1 MNTPSDPGHTSRRQA
16 HWALAVLTLVY
27 AMNLIDRQIMGVL
40 IEPVKK
46 EFGASDTMMGFL
58 TGLAFAAFYSALA
71 IPFARYADR
80 ANRRNFVAWCCLGW
94 SVMTGLCGM
103 ATSFAQLAMA
113 RMGVAVGEA
122 GGSAPSLSMIADLYP
137 RAQRSRVM
145 SVYMMGPHLGTLFG
159 LGAGAWIAH
168 QYGWRTA
175 FLVMAVPGILAALLL
190 RWTCVEPLRGRW
202 DAPAAPGG
210 DASKPT
216 AGQGAS
222 GAGAANDPVQ
232 AQAAQAKQPLKQ
244 VLLEVWRTPGFAWIA
259 VSGMLFGLAGYGLG
273 IWGTAFLV
281 RTHGLNL
288 RDAGILVGLTGG
300 VAAIIGA
307 LASGWLTDKL
317 VARDPRWQMGVPI
330 IGTAIAI
337 PLGLA
342 YLLWPAGEFWQVGA
356 LKVPVAM
363 GFSLLFSVFAVWWT
377 APSYAAITTLV
388 GASRRATSVAVYN
401 LGITVCGIGL
411 GPFSVGVLSDLFTPA
426 FGPLALRWA
435 LVVVMAGFVLAMF
448 ALILAARPYARALE
462 KGV

>member
-1 MNTPSDPGHTSRRQA
+1 MNTPSASGSTSRAQA

-40 IEPVKK
+40 IEPVKQ
-46 EFGASDTMMGFL
+46 EFGASDTAMGFL

-80 ANRRNFVAWCCLGW
+80 ANRRNFVAWCCMGW

-103 ATSFAQLAMA
+103 AMSFTQLALA

-137 RAQRSRVM
+137 RAQRSRAM
-145 SVYMMGPHLGTLFG
+145 SVYMLGPHLGTLFG

-175 FLVMAVPGILAALLL
+175 FIVMAVPGILAALLL
-190 RWTCVEPLRGRW
+190 RWTCVEPLRGSL
-202 DAPAAPGG
+202 DTPAPAAGEGQANGPAAVGT
-210 DASKPT
+210 APQSEPT
-216 AGQGAS
+216 
-222 GAGAANDPVQ
+222 
-232 AQAAQAKQPLKQ
+232 QAKQPLKQ

-259 VSGMLFGLAGYGLG
+259 VAGMLFGLTGYGLG

-281 RTHGLNL
+281 RTHDLNL

-300 VAAIIGA
+300 VAAIFGA
-307 LASGWLTDKL
+307 LLSGWLTDKL
-317 VARDPRWQMGVPI
+317 VARDARWQMGVPI
-330 IGTAIAI
+330 VGTAIAI

-342 YLLWPAGEFWQVGA
+342 YLLWPAGDFWQVGP

-363 GFSLLFSVFAVWWT
+363 AFSLLFSVFAVWWT

-388 GASRRATSVAVYN
+388 GAHRRATSVAVYN
-401 LGITVCGIGL
+401 LGLTVCGIGL
-411 GPFSVGVLSDLFTPA
+411 GPFSVGVLSDLLTSS
-426 FGPLALRWA
+426 FGTQSLRWA
-435 LVVVMAGFVLAMF
+435 LVILMGGFILAMF
-448 ALILAARPYARALE
+448 ALILAARPYARALQ

>member
-1 MNTPSDPGHTSRRQA
+1 MNTPSVPGTTTRAQA

-46 EFGASDTMMGFL
+46 EFGASDTAMGFL

-80 ANRRNFVAWCCLGW
+80 ANRRNFVAWCCMGW

-103 ATSFAQLAMA
+103 AMSFAQLAMA

-137 RAQRSRVM
+137 RAQRSRAM
-145 SVYMMGPHLGTLFG
+145 SVYMLGPHLGTLFG

-175 FLVMAVPGILAALLL
+175 FIVMAVPGILAAVLL
-190 RWTCVEPLRGRW
+190 RWTCVEPTRGRW
-202 DAPAAPGG
+202 DAPVAPETETQQ
-210 DASKPT
+210 P
-216 AGQGAS
+216 
-222 GAGAANDPVQ
+222 
-232 AQAAQAKQPLKQ
+232 KQPMRQ
-244 VLLEVWRTPGFAWIA
+244 VLMEVWRTPGFAWIA
-259 VSGMLFGLAGYGLG
+259 IAGMLFGLAGYGLG

-300 VAAIIGA
+300 VAAIVGA

-317 VARDPRWQMGVPI
+317 VARDQRWQMGVPI
-330 IGTAIAI
+330 VGTAIAI

-363 GFSLLFSVFAVWWT
+363 AFGLLFSVFAVWWT

-388 GASRRATSVAVYN
+388 GAHQRATSVAVYN
-401 LGITVCGIGL
+401 LGLTVCGIGL
-411 GPFSVGVLSDLFTPA
+411 GPFSVGILSDLLTPA
-426 FGPLALRWA
+426 FGALSLRWA
-435 LVVVMAGFVLAMF
+435 LVILMGGFVLAMF
-448 ALILAARPYARALE
+448 ALIVAARPYARALE
-462 KGV
+462 RGV

>member
-1 MNTPSDPGHTSRRQA
+1 MNTTPAAPTTTRRQA
-16 HWALAVLTLVY
+16 HWALAVLTVVY

-40 IEPVKK
+40 IEPVKN

-80 ANRRNFVAWCCLGW
+80 ANRRNFVAWCCMGW

-103 ATSFAQLAMA
+103 ALNFTQLALA

-137 RAQRSRVM
+137 RAQRSRAM
-145 SVYMMGPHLGTLFG
+145 SVYMLGPHMGTLFG

-175 FLVMAVPGILAALLL
+175 FIVMAVPGILAALLL
-190 RWTCVEPLRGRW
+190 RWTCVEPLRGTW
-202 DAPAAPGG
+202 DAPEAP
-210 DASKPT
+210 
-216 AGQGAS
+216 Q
-222 GAGAANDPVQ
+222 VE
-232 AQAAQAKQPLKQ
+232 AAQPKQPLREI
-244 VLLEVWRTPGFAWIA
+244 LLEVWRTPGFAWIA
-259 VSGMLFGLAGYGLG
+259 VAGMLFGLAGYGLG

-307 LASGWLTDKL
+307 LLSGWLTDKL
-317 VARDPRWQMGVPI
+317 VARDPRWQVGVPI
-330 IGTAIAI
+330 VGTAIAI
-337 PLGLA
+337 PLGMA
-342 YLLWPAGEFWQVGA
+342 YLLWPAGDVWQIGT

-401 LGITVCGIGL
+401 LGLTVCGIGL
-411 GPFSVGVLSDLFTPA
+411 GPFSVGVLSDLLTPA

-435 LVVVMAGFVLAMF
+435 LVIVMGGFVLAMV
-448 ALILAARPYARALE
+448 ALILAARPYARALA
-462 KGV
+462 KAG

>member
-1 MNTPSDPGHTSRRQA
+1 MNTPSASGSTSRAQA

-40 IEPVKK
+40 IEPVKQ
-46 EFGASDTMMGFL
+46 EFGASDTAMGFL

-80 ANRRNFVAWCCLGW
+80 ANRRNFVAWCCMGW

-103 ATSFAQLAMA
+103 AMSFTQLALA

-137 RAQRSRVM
+137 RAQRSRAM
-145 SVYMMGPHLGTLFG
+145 SVYMLGPHLGTLFG

-175 FLVMAVPGILAALLL
+175 FIVMAVPGILAALLL
-190 RWTCVEPLRGRW
+190 RWTCVEPLRGSL
-202 DAPAAPGG
+202 DTPAPAAGEGQANGPAAVGT
-210 DASKPT
+210 APQCEPT
-216 AGQGAS
+216 
-222 GAGAANDPVQ
+222 
-232 AQAAQAKQPLKQ
+232 QAKQPLKQ

-259 VSGMLFGLAGYGLG
+259 VAGMLFGLTGYGLG

-281 RTHGLNL
+281 RTHDLNL

-300 VAAIIGA
+300 VAAIFGA
-307 LASGWLTDKL
+307 LLSGWLTDKL
-317 VARDPRWQMGVPI
+317 VARDARWQMGVPI
-330 IGTAIAI
+330 VGTAIAI

-342 YLLWPAGEFWQVGA
+342 YLLWPAGDFWQVGP

-363 GFSLLFSVFAVWWT
+363 AFSLLFSVFAVWWT

-388 GASRRATSVAVYN
+388 GAHRRATSVAVYN
-401 LGITVCGIGL
+401 LGLTVCGIGL
-411 GPFSVGVLSDLFTPA
+411 GPFSVGVLSDLLTSS
-426 FGPLALRWA
+426 FGTQSLRWA
-435 LVVVMAGFVLAMF
+435 LVILMGGFILAMF
-448 ALILAARPYARALE
+448 ALILAARPYARALQ
-462 KGV
+462 KGI

>member
-1 MNTPSDPGHTSRRQA
+1 MNTTPAAPTTTRRQA
-16 HWALAVLTLVY
+16 HWALAVLTVVY

-40 IEPVKK
+40 IEPVKN

-80 ANRRNFVAWCCLGW
+80 ANRRNFVAWCCMGW

-103 ATSFAQLAMA
+103 ALNFTQLALA

-137 RAQRSRVM
+137 RAQRSRAM
-145 SVYMMGPHLGTLFG
+145 SVYMLGPHMGTLFG

-175 FLVMAVPGILAALLL
+175 FIVMAVPGILAALLL
-190 RWTCVEPLRGRW
+190 RWTCVEPLRGTW
-202 DAPAAPGG
+202 DAPEA
-210 DASKPT
+210 
-216 AGQGAS
+216 Q
-222 GAGAANDPVQ
+222 Q
-232 AQAAQAKQPLKQ
+232 AESAQPKQPLREI
-244 VLLEVWRTPGFAWIA
+244 LLEVWRTPGFAWIA
-259 VSGMLFGLAGYGLG
+259 VAGMLFGLAGYGLG

-307 LASGWLTDKL
+307 LLSGWLADKL

-330 IGTAIAI
+330 VGTAIAI
-337 PLGLA
+337 PLGMA
-342 YLLWPAGEFWQVGA
+342 YLLWPAGDVWQIGA

-401 LGITVCGIGL
+401 LGLTVCGIGL
-411 GPFSVGVLSDLFTPA
+411 GPFSVGVLSDLLTPA

-435 LVVVMAGFVLAMF
+435 LVIVMGGFVLAMV
-448 ALILAARPYARALE
+448 ALILAARPYARALA
-462 KGV
+462 KAG

>member
-1 MNTPSDPGHTSRRQA
+1 
-16 HWALAVLTLVY
+16 VLTVVY

-40 IEPVKK
+40 IEPVKN

-80 ANRRNFVAWCCLGW
+80 ANRRNFVAWCCMGW

-103 ATSFAQLAMA
+103 ALNFTQLALA

-137 RAQRSRVM
+137 RAQRSRAM
-145 SVYMMGPHLGTLFG
+145 SVYMLGPHMGTLFG

-175 FLVMAVPGILAALLL
+175 FIVMAVPGILAALLL
-190 RWTCVEPLRGRW
+190 RWTCVEPLRGTW
-202 DAPAAPGG
+202 DAPEAP
-210 DASKPT
+210 
-216 AGQGAS
+216 Q
-222 GAGAANDPVQ
+222 VE
-232 AQAAQAKQPLKQ
+232 AAQPKQPLREI
-244 VLLEVWRTPGFAWIA
+244 LLEVWRTPGFAWIA
-259 VSGMLFGLAGYGLG
+259 VAGMLFGLAGYGLG

-307 LASGWLTDKL
+307 LLSGWLTDKL
-317 VARDPRWQMGVPI
+317 VARDPRWQVGVPI
-330 IGTAIAI
+330 VGTAIAI
-337 PLGLA
+337 PLGMA
-342 YLLWPAGEFWQVGA
+342 YLLWPAGDVWQIGT

-401 LGITVCGIGL
+401 LGLTVCGIGL
-411 GPFSVGVLSDLFTPA
+411 GPFSVGVLSDLLTPA

-435 LVVVMAGFVLAMF
+435 LVIVMGGFVLAMV
-448 ALILAARPYARALE
+448 ALILAARPYARALA
-462 KGV
+462 KAG

>member
-1 MNTPSDPGHTSRRQA
+1 MNTTPAAPTTTRRQA
-16 HWALAVLTLVY
+16 HWALAVLTVVY

-40 IEPVKK
+40 IEPVKN

-80 ANRRNFVAWCCLGW
+80 ANRRNFVAWCCMGW

-103 ATSFAQLAMA
+103 ALNFTQLALA

-137 RAQRSRVM
+137 RAQRSRAM
-145 SVYMMGPHLGTLFG
+145 SVYMLGPHMGTLFG

-175 FLVMAVPGILAALLL
+175 FIVMAVPGILAALLL
-190 RWTCVEPLRGRW
+190 RWTCVEPLRGTW
-202 DAPAAPGG
+202 DAPEAPQ
-210 DASKPT
+210 AESAQPKKP
-216 AGQGAS
+216 
-222 GAGAANDPVQ
+222 
-232 AQAAQAKQPLKQ
+232 LREI
-244 VLLEVWRTPGFAWIA
+244 LLEVWRTPGFAWIA
-259 VSGMLFGLAGYGLG
+259 VAGMLFGLAGYGLG

-307 LASGWLTDKL
+307 LLSGWLTDKL

-330 IGTAIAI
+330 VGTAIAI
-337 PLGLA
+337 PLGMA
-342 YLLWPAGEFWQVGA
+342 YLLWPAGDVWQIGT
-356 LKVPVAM
+356 LKVPVAI

-401 LGITVCGIGL
+401 LGLTVCGIGL
-411 GPFSVGVLSDLFTPA
+411 GPFSVGVLSDLLTPA

-435 LVVVMAGFVLAMF
+435 LVIVMGGFILAMV
-448 ALILAARPYARALE
+448 ALILAARPYARALA
-462 KGV
+462 KAG

>member
-1 MNTPSDPGHTSRRQA
+1 MNTTPAAPTTTRRQA
-16 HWALAVLTLVY
+16 HWALAVLTVVY

-40 IEPVKK
+40 IEPVKN

-80 ANRRNFVAWCCLGW
+80 ANRRNFVAWCCMGW

-103 ATSFAQLAMA
+103 ALNFTQLALA

-137 RAQRSRVM
+137 RAQRSRAM
-145 SVYMMGPHLGTLFG
+145 SVYMLGPHMGTLFG

-175 FLVMAVPGILAALLL
+175 FIVMAVPGILAALLL
-190 RWTCVEPLRGRW
+190 RWTCVEPLRGTW
-202 DAPAAPGG
+202 DAPEAP
-210 DASKPT
+210 
-216 AGQGAS
+216 
-222 GAGAANDPVQ
+222 Q
-232 AQAAQAKQPLKQ
+232 AEAAQPKQPLREI
-244 VLLEVWRTPGFAWIA
+244 LLEVWRTPGFAWIA
-259 VSGMLFGLAGYGLG
+259 VAGMLFGLAGYGLG

-307 LASGWLTDKL
+307 LLSGWLTDKL

-330 IGTAIAI
+330 VGTAIAI
-337 PLGLA
+337 PLGMA
-342 YLLWPAGEFWQVGA
+342 YLLWPAGDVWQIGA

-401 LGITVCGIGL
+401 LGLTVCGIGL
-411 GPFSVGVLSDLFTPA
+411 GPFSVGVLSDLLTPA

-435 LVVVMAGFVLAMF
+435 LVIVMGGFVLAMV
-448 ALILAARPYARALE
+448 ALILAARPYARALA
-462 KGV
+462 KAG

>member
-1 MNTPSDPGHTSRRQA
+1 
-16 HWALAVLTLVY
+16 
-27 AMNLIDRQIMGVL
+27 MNLIDRQIMGVL
-40 IEPVKK
+40 IEPVKN

-80 ANRRNFVAWCCLGW
+80 ANRRNFVAWCCMGW

-103 ATSFAQLAMA
+103 ALNFTQLALA

-137 RAQRSRVM
+137 RAQRSRAM
-145 SVYMMGPHLGTLFG
+145 SVYMLGPHMGTLFG

-175 FLVMAVPGILAALLL
+175 FIVMAVPGILAALLL
-190 RWTCVEPLRGRW
+190 RWTCVEPLRGTW
-202 DAPAAPGG
+202 DAPEAP
-210 DASKPT
+210 
-216 AGQGAS
+216 
-222 GAGAANDPVQ
+222 Q
-232 AQAAQAKQPLKQ
+232 AEAAQPKQPLREI
-244 VLLEVWRTPGFAWIA
+244 LLEVWRTPGFAWIA
-259 VSGMLFGLAGYGLG
+259 VAGMLFGLAGYGLG

-307 LASGWLTDKL
+307 LLSGWLTDKL

-330 IGTAIAI
+330 VGTAIAI
-337 PLGLA
+337 PLGMA
-342 YLLWPAGEFWQVGA
+342 YLLWPAGDVWQIGA

-401 LGITVCGIGL
+401 LGLTVCGIGL
-411 GPFSVGVLSDLFTPA
+411 GPFSVGVLSDLLTPA

-435 LVVVMAGFVLAMF
+435 LVIVMGGFVLAMV
-448 ALILAARPYARALE
+448 ALILAARPYARALA
-462 KGV
+462 KAG

>member
-1 MNTPSDPGHTSRRQA
+1 MNTTPAAPTTTRRQA
-16 HWALAVLTLVY
+16 HWALAVLTVVY

-40 IEPVKK
+40 IEPVKN

-80 ANRRNFVAWCCLGW
+80 ANRRNFVAWCCMGW

-103 ATSFAQLAMA
+103 ALNFTQLALA

-137 RAQRSRVM
+137 RAQRSRAM
-145 SVYMMGPHLGTLFG
+145 SVYMLGPHMGTLFG

-175 FLVMAVPGILAALLL
+175 FIVMAVPGILAALLL
-190 RWTCVEPLRGRW
+190 RWTCVEPLRGTW
-202 DAPAAPGG
+202 DAPDAP
-210 DASKPT
+210 
-216 AGQGAS
+216 
-222 GAGAANDPVQ
+222 Q
-232 AQAAQAKQPLKQ
+232 AEAAQPKQPLREI
-244 VLLEVWRTPGFAWIA
+244 LLEVWRTPGFAWIA
-259 VSGMLFGLAGYGLG
+259 VAGMLFGLAGYGLG

-307 LASGWLTDKL
+307 LLSGWLTDKL

-330 IGTAIAI
+330 VGTAIAI
-337 PLGLA
+337 PLGMA
-342 YLLWPAGEFWQVGA
+342 YLLWPAGDVWQIGA

-401 LGITVCGIGL
+401 LGLTVCGIGL
-411 GPFSVGVLSDLFTPA
+411 GPFSVGVLSDLLTPA

-435 LVVVMAGFVLAMF
+435 LVIVMGGFVLAMV
-448 ALILAARPYARALE
+448 ALILAARPYARALA
-462 KGV
+462 KAG

>member
-1 MNTPSDPGHTSRRQA
+1 MNAPSDPGSTSRAQA

-46 EFGASDTMMGFL
+46 EFGASDTAMGFL

-80 ANRRNFVAWCCLGW
+80 ANRRNFVAWCCMGW

-103 ATSFAQLAMA
+103 AMSFAQLALA

-137 RAQRSRVM
+137 RAQRSRAM
-145 SVYMMGPHLGTLFG
+145 SVYMLGPHLGTLFG

-175 FLVMAVPGILAALLL
+175 FIVMAVPGIVAALLL
-190 RWTCVEPLRGRW
+190 RWTCVEPTRGRW
-202 DAPAAPGG
+202 DAQAAPE
-210 DASKPT
+210 AETQQPK
-216 AGQGAS
+216 
-222 GAGAANDPVQ
+222 Q
-232 AQAAQAKQPLKQ
+232 ALKQ

-259 VSGMLFGLAGYGLG
+259 VAGMLFGLAGYGLG

-300 VAAIIGA
+300 VAAIVGA
-307 LASGWLTDKL
+307 LVSGWLTDKL

-330 IGTAIAI
+330 VGTAIAI

-342 YLLWPAGEFWQVGA
+342 YLLWPAGDFWQVGA

-363 GFSLLFSVFAVWWT
+363 AFSLLFSVFAVWWT

-388 GASRRATSVAVYN
+388 GAHRRATSVAVYN

-411 GPFSVGVLSDLFTPA
+411 GPFSVGILSDLLTPA
-426 FGPLALRWA
+426 FGALSLRWA
-435 LVVVMAGFVLAMF
+435 LVILMGGFVLAMF
-448 ALILAARPYARALE
+448 ALILAAKPYARALQ
-462 KGV
+462 KGA

>member
-1 MNTPSDPGHTSRRQA
+1 MNTTPAAPTTTRRQA
-16 HWALAVLTLVY
+16 HWALAVLTVVY

-40 IEPVKK
+40 IEPVKN

-80 ANRRNFVAWCCLGW
+80 ANRRNFVAWCCMGW

-103 ATSFAQLAMA
+103 ALNFTQLALA

-137 RAQRSRVM
+137 RAQRSRAM
-145 SVYMMGPHLGTLFG
+145 SVYMLGPHMGTLFG

-175 FLVMAVPGILAALLL
+175 FIVMAVPGILAALLL
-190 RWTCVEPLRGRW
+190 RWTCVEPLRGTW
-202 DAPAAPGG
+202 DAPEA
-210 DASKPT
+210 
-216 AGQGAS
+216 Q
-222 GAGAANDPVQ
+222 Q
-232 AQAAQAKQPLKQ
+232 AESAQPKQPLREI
-244 VLLEVWRTPGFAWIA
+244 LLEVWRTPGFAWIA
-259 VSGMLFGLAGYGLG
+259 VAGMLFGLAGYGLG

-300 VAAIIGA
+300 VAAVIGA
-307 LASGWLTDKL
+307 LLSGWLTDKL

-330 IGTAIAI
+330 VGTAIAI
-337 PLGLA
+337 PLGMA
-342 YLLWPAGEFWQVGA
+342 YLLWPAGDVWQIGT

-401 LGITVCGIGL
+401 LGLTVCGIGL
-411 GPFSVGVLSDLFTPA
+411 GPFSVGVMSDLLTPA
-426 FGPLALRWA
+426 YGPLALRWA
-435 LVVVMAGFVLAMF
+435 LVIVMGGFVLAMV
-448 ALILAARPYARALE
+448 ALILAARPYARALA
-462 KGV
+462 KAG

>member
-1 MNTPSDPGHTSRRQA
+1 MNTTPAAPTTTRRQA
-16 HWALAVLTLVY
+16 HWALAVLTVVY

-80 ANRRNFVAWCCLGW
+80 ANRRNFVAWCCMGW

-103 ATSFAQLAMA
+103 ALNFTQLALA

-137 RAQRSRVM
+137 RAQRSRAM
-145 SVYMMGPHLGTLFG
+145 SVYMLGPHMGTLFG

-175 FLVMAVPGILAALLL
+175 FIVMAVPGILAAMLL
-190 RWTCVEPLRGRW
+190 RWTCVEPLRGTW
-202 DAPAAPGG
+202 DGPE
-210 DASKPT
+210 AS
-216 AGQGAS
+216 
-222 GAGAANDPVQ
+222 Q
-232 AQAAQAKQPLKQ
+232 AESAQPKQTLRET
-244 VLLEVWRTPGFAWIA
+244 LLEAWRTPGFAWIA
-259 VSGMLFGLAGYGLG
+259 IAGMLFGLAGYGLG

-307 LASGWLTDKL
+307 LLSGWLTDKL

-330 IGTAIAI
+330 VGTAIAI
-337 PLGLA
+337 PLGMA
-342 YLLWPAGEFWQVGA
+342 YLLWPAGDVWQIGT

-401 LGITVCGIGL
+401 LGLTVCGIGL
-411 GPFSVGVLSDLFTPA
+411 GPFSVGVLSDLLTPA

-435 LVVVMAGFVLAMF
+435 LVIVIGGFVLAMV
-448 ALILAARPYARALE
+448 ALILAARPYARALA
-462 KGV
+462 KAG

>member
-1 MNTPSDPGHTSRRQA
+1 MNTPSASGDPSRRQA

-58 TGLAFAAFYSALA
+58 TGLAFAVFYSALA

-103 ATSFAQLAMA
+103 AMSFVQLALA

-137 RAQRSRVM
+137 RAQRSRAM
-145 SVYMMGPHLGTLFG
+145 SVYMLGPHLGTLFG

-168 QYGWRTA
+168 QHGWRTA
-175 FLVMAVPGILAALLL
+175 FLVMAVPGIAAALLL

-202 DAPAAPGG
+202 DEAAQPAAAA
-210 DASKPT
+210 ASAT
-216 AGQGAS
+216 
-222 GAGAANDPVQ
+222 
-232 AQAAQAKQPLKQ
+232 KQPLRE

-259 VSGMLFGLAGYGLG
+259 IAGMLFGLAGYGLG

-300 VAAIIGA
+300 VAAIAGA
-307 LASGWLTDKL
+307 LVSGWLTDKL

-330 IGTAIAI
+330 VGTAIAI

-342 YLLWPAGEFWQVGA
+342 YLLWPAGAFWQVGA

-363 GFSLLFSVFAVWWT
+363 GFSLLFSIFAVWWT

-401 LGITVCGIGL
+401 LGITVCGIGF
-411 GPFSVGVLSDLFTPA
+411 GPFSVGVLSDLLTPA
-426 FGPLALRWA
+426 FGDLALRWA
-435 LVVVMAGFVLAMF
+435 LVIVLGGFVLAMG
-448 ALILAARPYARALE
+448 ALILAARPYARAVARPA
-462 KGV
+462 GA

>member
-1 MNTPSDPGHTSRRQA
+1 MNTTPAAPTTTRRQA
-16 HWALAVLTLVY
+16 HWALAVLTVVY

-40 IEPVKK
+40 IEPVKN

-80 ANRRNFVAWCCLGW
+80 ANRRNFVAWCCMGW

-103 ATSFAQLAMA
+103 ALNFTQLALA

-137 RAQRSRVM
+137 RAQRSRAM
-145 SVYMMGPHLGTLFG
+145 SVYMLGPHMGTLFG

-175 FLVMAVPGILAALLL
+175 FIVMAVPGILAALLL
-190 RWTCVEPLRGRW
+190 RWTCVEPLRGTW
-202 DAPAAPGG
+202 DAPEAP
-210 DASKPT
+210 
-216 AGQGAS
+216 
-222 GAGAANDPVQ
+222 Q
-232 AQAAQAKQPLKQ
+232 AESAQPKQPLREI
-244 VLLEVWRTPGFAWIA
+244 LLEVWRTHGFAWIA
-259 VSGMLFGLAGYGLG
+259 VAGMLFGLAGYGLG

-307 LASGWLTDKL
+307 LLSGWLTDKL

-330 IGTAIAI
+330 VGTAIAI
-337 PLGLA
+337 PLGMA
-342 YLLWPAGEFWQVGA
+342 YLLWPAGDVWQIGT

-401 LGITVCGIGL
+401 LGLTVCGIGL
-411 GPFSVGVLSDLFTPA
+411 GPFSVGVLSDLLTPA

-435 LVVVMAGFVLAMF
+435 LVIVMGGFVLAMV
-448 ALILAARPYARALE
+448 ALILAARPYARALA
-462 KGV
+462 KAG

>member
-1 MNTPSDPGHTSRRQA
+1 MNSNSAAPTTTRAQA
-16 HWALAVLTLVY
+16 HWALAILTVVY

-80 ANRRNFVAWCCLGW
+80 ANRRNFVAWCCMGW

-103 ATSFAQLAMA
+103 AMNFTQLALA

-137 RAQRSRVM
+137 RAQRSRAM
-145 SVYMMGPHLGTLFG
+145 SVYMLGPHLGTLFG

-175 FLVMAVPGILAALLL
+175 FIVMAVPGILAALLL
-190 RWTCVEPLRGRW
+190 RWTCVEPLRGTW
-202 DAPAAPGG
+202 DAPAAPKTE
-210 DASKPT
+210 DQS
-216 AGQGAS
+216 
-222 GAGAANDPVQ
+222 N
-232 AQAAQAKQPLKQ
+232 KQPLLQ
-244 VLLEVWRTPGFAWIA
+244 VMLEMWRTPGFAWISIA
-259 VSGMLFGLAGYGLG
+259 GMLFGLAGYGLG

-307 LASGWLTDKL
+307 LLSGWLTDRL
-317 VARDPRWQMGVPI
+317 VARDPRWQMGVPV

-337 PLGLA
+337 PMGLA
-342 YLLWPAGEFWQVGA
+342 YLLWPAGDFWQVGP

-363 GFSLLFSVFAVWWT
+363 GFCLLFSVFAVWWT

-411 GPFSVGVLSDLFTPA
+411 GPFSVGVLSDLLTPA
-426 FGPLALRWA
+426 YGDLALRWA
-435 LVVVMAGFVLAMF
+435 LVIVMSGFVLAMF
-448 ALILAARPYARALE
+448 ALILAARPYARALARAA
-462 KGV
+462 

>member
-1 MNTPSDPGHTSRRQA
+1 MNTPSAPGTTTRAQA

-46 EFGASDTMMGFL
+46 EFGASDTAMGFL

-80 ANRRNFVAWCCLGW
+80 ANRRNFVAWCCMGW

-103 ATSFAQLAMA
+103 AMSFAQLAMA

-137 RAQRSRVM
+137 RAQRSRAM
-145 SVYMMGPHLGTLFG
+145 SVYMLGPHLGTLFG

-175 FLVMAVPGILAALLL
+175 FIVMAVPGILAAVLL
-190 RWTCVEPLRGRW
+190 RWTCVEPTRGRW
-202 DAPAAPGG
+202 DAPVAPETETQQ
-210 DASKPT
+210 P
-216 AGQGAS
+216 
-222 GAGAANDPVQ
+222 
-232 AQAAQAKQPLKQ
+232 KQPMRQ

-259 VSGMLFGLAGYGLG
+259 IAGMLFGLAGYGLG

-300 VAAIIGA
+300 VAAIVGA

-317 VARDPRWQMGVPI
+317 VARDQRWQMGVPI
-330 IGTAIAI
+330 VGTAISI

-363 GFSLLFSVFAVWWT
+363 AFGLLFSVFAVWWT

-388 GASRRATSVAVYN
+388 GAHQRATSVAVYN
-401 LGITVCGIGL
+401 LGLTVCGIGL
-411 GPFSVGVLSDLFTPA
+411 GPFSVGILSDLLTPA
-426 FGPLALRWA
+426 FGALSLRWA
-435 LVVVMAGFVLAMF
+435 LVILMGGFVLAMF

>member
-1 MNTPSDPGHTSRRQA
+1 MNTPSAPGSTTRAQA

-46 EFGASDTMMGFL
+46 EFGASDTAMGFL

-80 ANRRNFVAWCCLGW
+80 ANRRNFVAWCCMGW

-103 ATSFAQLAMA
+103 AMSFAQLAMA

-137 RAQRSRVM
+137 RAQRSRAM
-145 SVYMMGPHLGTLFG
+145 SVYMLGPHLGTLFG

-175 FLVMAVPGILAALLL
+175 FIVMAVPGILAAVLL
-190 RWTCVEPLRGRW
+190 RWTCVEPTRGRW
-202 DAPAAPGG
+202 DAPVAPETETQQ
-210 DASKPT
+210 P
-216 AGQGAS
+216 
-222 GAGAANDPVQ
+222 
-232 AQAAQAKQPLKQ
+232 KQPMRQ
-244 VLLEVWRTPGFAWIA
+244 VLMEVWRTPGFAWIA
-259 VSGMLFGLAGYGLG
+259 IAGMLFGLAGYGLG

-300 VAAIIGA
+300 VAAIVGA

-317 VARDPRWQMGVPI
+317 VARDQRWQMGVPI
-330 IGTAIAI
+330 VGTAISI

-363 GFSLLFSVFAVWWT
+363 AFGLLFSVFAVWWT

-388 GASRRATSVAVYN
+388 GAHQRATSVAVYN
-401 LGITVCGIGL
+401 LGLTVCGIGL
-411 GPFSVGVLSDLFTPA
+411 GPFSVGILSDLLTPA
-426 FGPLALRWA
+426 FGALSLRWA
-435 LVVVMAGFVLAMF
+435 LVILMGGFVLAMF
-448 ALILAARPYARALE
+448 ALILAAKPYARALQ

>member
-1 MNTPSDPGHTSRRQA
+1 
-16 HWALAVLTLVY
+16 
-27 AMNLIDRQIMGVL
+27 MGVL
-40 IEPVKK
+40 IEPVKN

-80 ANRRNFVAWCCLGW
+80 ANRRNFVAWCCMGW

-103 ATSFAQLAMA
+103 ALNFTQLALA

-137 RAQRSRVM
+137 RAQRSRAM
-145 SVYMMGPHLGTLFG
+145 SVYMLGPHMGTLFG

-175 FLVMAVPGILAALLL
+175 FIVMAVPGILAALLL
-190 RWTCVEPLRGRW
+190 RWTCVEPLRGTW
-202 DAPAAPGG
+202 DAPDAP
-210 DASKPT
+210 
-216 AGQGAS
+216 
-222 GAGAANDPVQ
+222 Q
-232 AQAAQAKQPLKQ
+232 AEAAQPKQPLREI
-244 VLLEVWRTPGFAWIA
+244 LLEVWRTPGFAWIA
-259 VSGMLFGLAGYGLG
+259 VAGMLFGLAGYGLG

-307 LASGWLTDKL
+307 LLSGWLTDKL

-330 IGTAIAI
+330 VGTAIAI
-337 PLGLA
+337 PLGMA
-342 YLLWPAGEFWQVGA
+342 YLLWPAGDVWQIGA

-401 LGITVCGIGL
+401 LGLTVCGIGL
-411 GPFSVGVLSDLFTPA
+411 GPFSVGVLSDLLTPA

-435 LVVVMAGFVLAMF
+435 LVIVMGGFVLAMV
-448 ALILAARPYARALE
+448 ALILAARPYARALA
-462 KGV
+462 KAA

>member
-1 MNTPSDPGHTSRRQA
+1 MNTPSAPGTTTRAQA

-46 EFGASDTMMGFL
+46 EFGASDTAMGFL

-80 ANRRNFVAWCCLGW
+80 ANRRNFVAWCCMGW

-103 ATSFAQLAMA
+103 AMSFAQLAMA

-137 RAQRSRVM
+137 RAQRSRAM
-145 SVYMMGPHLGTLFG
+145 SVYMLGPHLGTLFG

-175 FLVMAVPGILAALLL
+175 FIVMAVPGILAAVLL
-190 RWTCVEPLRGRW
+190 RWTCVEPTRGRW
-202 DAPAAPGG
+202 DAPVAPETETQQ
-210 DASKPT
+210 P
-216 AGQGAS
+216 
-222 GAGAANDPVQ
+222 
-232 AQAAQAKQPLKQ
+232 KQPMRQ

-259 VSGMLFGLAGYGLG
+259 IAGMLFGLAGYGLG

-300 VAAIIGA
+300 VAAIVGA

-317 VARDPRWQMGVPI
+317 VARDQRWQMGVPI
-330 IGTAIAI
+330 VGTAISI

-363 GFSLLFSVFAVWWT
+363 AFGLLFSVFAVWWT

-388 GASRRATSVAVYN
+388 GAHQRATSVAVYN
-401 LGITVCGIGL
+401 LGLTVCGIGL
-411 GPFSVGVLSDLFTPA
+411 GPFSVGILSDLLTPA
-426 FGPLALRWA
+426 FGALSLRWA
-435 LVVVMAGFVLAMF
+435 LVILMGGFVLAMF

-462 KGV
+462 KGA

>member
-1 MNTPSDPGHTSRRQA
+1 MNTPPAAPTTTRRQA
-16 HWALAVLTLVY
+16 HWALAVLTVVY

-40 IEPVKK
+40 IEPVKN

-80 ANRRNFVAWCCLGW
+80 ANRRNFVAWCCMGW

-103 ATSFAQLAMA
+103 ALNFTQLALA

-137 RAQRSRVM
+137 RAQRSRAM
-145 SVYMMGPHLGTLFG
+145 SVYMLGPHMGTLFG

-175 FLVMAVPGILAALLL
+175 FIVMAVPGILAALLL
-190 RWTCVEPLRGRW
+190 RWTCVEPLRGTW
-202 DAPAAPGG
+202 DAPEA
-210 DASKPT
+210 
-216 AGQGAS
+216 Q
-222 GAGAANDPVQ
+222 Q
-232 AQAAQAKQPLKQ
+232 AESAQPKQPLREI
-244 VLLEVWRTPGFAWIA
+244 LLEVWRTPGFAWIA
-259 VSGMLFGLAGYGLG
+259 VAGMLFGLAGYGLG

-300 VAAIIGA
+300 VAAVIGA
-307 LASGWLTDKL
+307 LLSGWLTDKL

-330 IGTAIAI
+330 VGTAIAI
-337 PLGLA
+337 PLGMA
-342 YLLWPAGEFWQVGA
+342 YLLWPAGDVWQIGT

-401 LGITVCGIGL
+401 LGLTVCGIGL
-411 GPFSVGVLSDLFTPA
+411 GPFSVGVLSDLLTPA
-426 FGPLALRWA
+426 YGPLALRWA
-435 LVVVMAGFVLAMF
+435 LVIVMGGFVLAMV
-448 ALILAARPYARALE
+448 ALILAARPYARALA
-462 KGV
+462 KAG

>member
-1 MNTPSDPGHTSRRQA
+1 MNTTPAAPTTTRRQA
-16 HWALAVLTLVY
+16 HWALAVLTVVY

-40 IEPVKK
+40 IEPVKN

-80 ANRRNFVAWCCLGW
+80 ANRRNFVAWCCMGW

-103 ATSFAQLAMA
+103 ALNFTQLALA

-137 RAQRSRVM
+137 RAQRSRAM
-145 SVYMMGPHLGTLFG
+145 SVYMLGPHMGTLFG

-175 FLVMAVPGILAALLL
+175 FIVMAVPGILAALLL
-190 RWTCVEPLRGRW
+190 RWTCVEPLRGTW
-202 DAPAAPGG
+202 DAPEA
-210 DASKPT
+210 
-216 AGQGAS
+216 Q
-222 GAGAANDPVQ
+222 Q
-232 AQAAQAKQPLKQ
+232 AESAQPKQPLREI
-244 VLLEVWRTPGFAWIA
+244 LLEVWRTPGFAWIA
-259 VSGMLFGLAGYGLG
+259 VAGMLFGLAGYGLG

-300 VAAIIGA
+300 VAAVIGA
-307 LASGWLTDKL
+307 LLSGWLTDKL

-330 IGTAIAI
+330 VGTAIAI
-337 PLGLA
+337 PLGMA
-342 YLLWPAGEFWQVGA
+342 YLLWPAGDVWQIGT

-401 LGITVCGIGL
+401 LGLTVCGIGL
-411 GPFSVGVLSDLFTPA
+411 GPFSVGVLSDLLTPA
-426 FGPLALRWA
+426 YGPLALRWA
-435 LVVVMAGFVLAMF
+435 LVIVMGGFVLAMV
-448 ALILAARPYARALE
+448 ALILAARPYARALA
-462 KGV
+462 KAG

>member
-1 MNTPSDPGHTSRRQA
+1 MNTTPAAPTTTRRQA
-16 HWALAVLTLVY
+16 HWALAVLTVVY

-40 IEPVKK
+40 IEPVKN

-80 ANRRNFVAWCCLGW
+80 ANRRNFVAWCCMGW

-103 ATSFAQLAMA
+103 ALNFTQLALA

-137 RAQRSRVM
+137 RAQRSRAM
-145 SVYMMGPHLGTLFG
+145 SVYMLGPHMGTLFG

-175 FLVMAVPGILAALLL
+175 FIVMAVPGILAALLL
-190 RWTCVEPLRGRW
+190 RWTCVEPLRGTW
-202 DAPAAPGG
+202 DAPEAP
-210 DASKPT
+210 
-216 AGQGAS
+216 
-222 GAGAANDPVQ
+222 Q
-232 AQAAQAKQPLKQ
+232 AESAQPKQPLREI
-244 VLLEVWRTPGFAWIA
+244 LLEVWRTPGFAWIA
-259 VSGMLFGLAGYGLG
+259 VAGMLFGLAGYGLG

-307 LASGWLTDKL
+307 LLSGWLTDKL

-330 IGTAIAI
+330 VGTAIAI
-337 PLGLA
+337 PLGMA
-342 YLLWPAGEFWQVGA
+342 YLLWPAGDVWHIGT
-356 LKVPVAM
+356 LNVPVAM

-401 LGITVCGIGL
+401 LGLTVCGIGL
-411 GPFSVGVLSDLFTPA
+411 GPFSVGVLSDLLTPA

-435 LVVVMAGFVLAMF
+435 LVIVMGGFVLAMV
-448 ALILAARPYARALE
+448 ALILAARPYARALA
-462 KGV
+462 KAG

>member
-1 MNTPSDPGHTSRRQA
+1 MNTTPAAPTTTRRQA
-16 HWALAVLTLVY
+16 HWALAVLTVVY

-40 IEPVKK
+40 IEPVKN

-80 ANRRNFVAWCCLGW
+80 ANRRNFVAWCCMGW

-103 ATSFAQLAMA
+103 ALNFTQLALA

-137 RAQRSRVM
+137 RAQRSRAM
-145 SVYMMGPHLGTLFG
+145 SVYMLGPHMGTLFG

-175 FLVMAVPGILAALLL
+175 FMVMAVPGILAALLL
-190 RWTCVEPLRGRW
+190 RWTCVEPLRGTW
-202 DAPAAPGG
+202 DAPEAP
-210 DASKPT
+210 
-216 AGQGAS
+216 
-222 GAGAANDPVQ
+222 Q
-232 AQAAQAKQPLKQ
+232 AESAQPKQPLREI
-244 VLLEVWRTPGFAWIA
+244 LLEVWRTPGFAWIA
-259 VSGMLFGLAGYGLG
+259 VAGMLFGLAGYGLG

-307 LASGWLTDKL
+307 LLSGWLTDKL

-330 IGTAIAI
+330 VGTAIAI
-337 PLGLA
+337 PLGMA
-342 YLLWPAGEFWQVGA
+342 YLLWPAGDVWQIGT
-356 LKVPVAM
+356 LKVPVAL

-401 LGITVCGIGL
+401 LGLTVCGIGL
-411 GPFSVGVLSDLFTPA
+411 GPFSVGVLSDLLTPA

-435 LVVVMAGFVLAMF
+435 LVIVMGGFVLAMV
-448 ALILAARPYARALE
+448 ALILAARPYARALA
-462 KGV
+462 KAG

>member
-1 MNTPSDPGHTSRRQA
+1 MNTPSAPGSTSRAQA

-40 IEPVKK
+40 IEPVKN

-80 ANRRNFVAWCCLGW
+80 ANRRTFVAWCCMGW

-103 ATSFAQLAMA
+103 ALNFTQLALA

-137 RAQRSRVM
+137 RAQRSRAM
-145 SVYMMGPHLGTLFG
+145 SVYMLGPHMGTLFG

-175 FLVMAVPGILAALLL
+175 FIVMAVPGILAALLL
-190 RWTCVEPLRGRW
+190 RWTCVEPLRGTW
-202 DAPAAPGG
+202 DAPEA
-210 DASKPT
+210 
-216 AGQGAS
+216 Q
-222 GAGAANDPVQ
+222 Q
-232 AQAAQAKQPLKQ
+232 AESAQPKQPLREI
-244 VLLEVWRTPGFAWIA
+244 LLEVWRTPGFAWIA
-259 VSGMLFGLAGYGLG
+259 VAGMLFGLAGYGLG

-300 VAAIIGA
+300 VAAVIGA
-307 LASGWLTDKL
+307 LLSGWLTDKL

-330 IGTAIAI
+330 VGTAIAI
-337 PLGLA
+337 PLGMA
-342 YLLWPAGEFWQVGA
+342 YLLWPAGDVWQIGT

-401 LGITVCGIGL
+401 LGLTVCGIGL
-411 GPFSVGVLSDLFTPA
+411 GPFSVGVLSDLLTPA
-426 FGPLALRWA
+426 YGPLALRWA
-435 LVVVMAGFVLAMF
+435 LVIVMGGFVLAMV
-448 ALILAARPYARALE
+448 ALILAARPYARALA
-462 KGV
+462 KAG

>member
-1 MNTPSDPGHTSRRQA
+1 
-16 HWALAVLTLVY
+16 
-27 AMNLIDRQIMGVL
+27 MGVL
-40 IEPVKK
+40 IEPVKN

-80 ANRRNFVAWCCLGW
+80 ANRRNFVAWCCMGW

-103 ATSFAQLAMA
+103 ALNFTQLALA

-137 RAQRSRVM
+137 RAQRSRAM
-145 SVYMMGPHLGTLFG
+145 SVYMLGPHMGTLFG

-175 FLVMAVPGILAALLL
+175 FIVMAVPGILAALLL
-190 RWTCVEPLRGRW
+190 RWTCVEPLRGTW
-202 DAPAAPGG
+202 DAPEA
-210 DASKPT
+210 
-216 AGQGAS
+216 Q
-222 GAGAANDPVQ
+222 Q
-232 AQAAQAKQPLKQ
+232 AESAQPKQPLREI
-244 VLLEVWRTPGFAWIA
+244 LLEVWRTPGFAWIA
-259 VSGMLFGLAGYGLG
+259 VAGMLFGLAGYGLG

-307 LASGWLTDKL
+307 LLSGWLTDKL

-330 IGTAIAI
+330 VGTAIAI
-337 PLGLA
+337 PLGMA
-342 YLLWPAGEFWQVGA
+342 YLLWPAGDVWQIGT

-401 LGITVCGIGL
+401 LGLTVCGIGL
-411 GPFSVGVLSDLFTPA
+411 GPFSVGVLSDLLTPA

-435 LVVVMAGFVLAMF
+435 LVIVMGGFVLAMV
-448 ALILAARPYARALE
+448 ALILAARPYARALA
-462 KGV
+462 KAG

>member
-1 MNTPSDPGHTSRRQA
+1 MNNSSAPGSTSRAQA

-46 EFGASDTMMGFL
+46 EFGASDTAMGFL

-80 ANRRNFVAWCCLGW
+80 ANRRNFVAWCCMGW

-103 ATSFAQLAMA
+103 AMSFAQLALA

-137 RAQRSRVM
+137 RAQRSRAM
-145 SVYMMGPHLGTLFG
+145 SVYMLGPHLGTLFG

-175 FLVMAVPGILAALLL
+175 FIVMAVPGILAALLL

-202 DAPAAPGG
+202 DTP
-210 DASKPT
+210 
-216 AGQGAS
+216 
-222 GAGAANDPVQ
+222 AGAAGD
-232 AQAAQAKQPLKQ
+232 AQANGPAAVGAGGAAPQGETSQTKQPMKQ

-259 VSGMLFGLAGYGLG
+259 VAGMLFGLAGYGLG

-300 VAAIIGA
+300 VAAIVGA

-330 IGTAIAI
+330 VGTAIAI

-342 YLLWPAGEFWQVGA
+342 YLLWPAGDFWQVGA

-363 GFSLLFSVFAVWWT
+363 AFSLLFSVFAVWWT

-388 GASRRATSVAVYN
+388 GAHRRATSVAVYN
-401 LGITVCGIGL
+401 LGLTVCGIGL
-411 GPFSVGVLSDLFTPA
+411 GPFSVGILSDLLTPA
-426 FGPLALRWA
+426 FGALSLRWA
-435 LVVVMAGFVLAMF
+435 LVILMGGFVLAMF

-462 KGV
+462 KGA